1 MTHHFVFTS
10 DLDLAQSKLSF
21 QFKLLKQPAGPSLAC
36 VCCRSLR
43 PPVTGGRSL
52 GLTLTLLFGDE
63 IPAEQ
68 IAHLKDLLGTRCGEL
83 QLLCQGS

>member
-1 MTHHFVFTS
+1 MAQHFDFTS

-43 PPVTGGRSL
+43 PSVTGGRSM
-52 GLTLTLLFGDE
+52 GLTRLFGDE
-63 IPAEQ
+63 VAAEQ